1 MKQKHLYT
9 APEAETLVV
18 RFEANILSYG
28 DPGKPGGGVS
38 NGGSFDFGDDD

>member
-18 RFEANILSYG
+18 RFESALLN
-28 DPGKPGGGVS
+28 VS
-38 NGGSFDFGDDD
+38 TKGNTINNGTIEEWDGEL

>member
-18 RFEANILSYG
+18 RFEANIMSPQGYH
-28 DPGKPGGGVS
+28 PGGGGS
-38 NGGSFDFGDDD
+38 YGNGDTNENGDF